1 MYKNLI
7 ITVLKSGMKSVAD
20 IYRMEASF
28 SRSFYYARILVTHF
42 TSNRK
47 TNGKTIYIQTRFQ
60 ITYNFTVMGDWNFS
74 HRPNKTGFSSP
85 MVLN

>member
-42 TSNRK
+42 TSNPK

-60 ITYNFTVMGDWNFS
+60 ITYNFTVMWDWSFPIG
-74 HRPNKTGFSSP
+74 RTKLGFLP
-85 MVLN
+85 PWF